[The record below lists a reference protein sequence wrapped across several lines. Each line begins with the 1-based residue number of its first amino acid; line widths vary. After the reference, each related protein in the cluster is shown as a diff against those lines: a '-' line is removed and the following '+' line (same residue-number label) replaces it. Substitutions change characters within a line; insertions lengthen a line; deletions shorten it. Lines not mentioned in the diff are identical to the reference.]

1 MCLCPPNPILLPISI
16 LQPYQSKQAIVRI
29 ENPARFEG
37 YCHFPLFLTQSRAN
51 SFWKR
56 EERKVCYCAVWKQ
69 RGRGASLQ
77 SLGPFSISPSLPR
90 LLPPSP
96 SLSLSLSHLQRKE
109 MLFIHKTKQENLY
122 NYFWLSSIEMHS
134 PGSISVLD

>member
-1 MCLCPPNPILLPISI
+1 MCPYP
-16 LQPYQSKQAIVRI
+16 LQPNLASNFNTSAYQSKQAIVRI
-29 ENPARFEG
+29 ENPARFAVG
-37 YCHFPLFLTQSRAN
+37 CCHFPLFLAQSRAN

-69 RGRGASLQ
+69 RGIGASLQ
-77 SLGPFSISPSLPR
+77 SLGSGPFSISL
-90 LLPPSP
+90 
-96 SLSLSLSHLQRKE
+96 SLSLRLPLSHLQRKE